1 MIEKRLETVRFAF
14 CLWPKTHSTTIIRCS
29 RESKQFN
36 WHRCEIDTKRTHTHE
51 SRTKKKWCLIIYTQ
65 KGKRTIPETL
75 FIFLRFSR
83 STSSAEEIRTK
94 ISTHIICRLIAA
106 SRYCAVDYIFVSF
119 ARVFISFFFC
129 SSTTFQCVFQM
140 SNSTAPHRARARTL
154 WAHERVKCGT
164 STLMYTLVCTNPYS
178 TVCLRAVCRQ
188 QVWLNENNKFIFIY
202 LVKMCQRVFAPRHRA
217 KLELCAST
225 SARIRVSRGWLSL
238 K

>member
-36 WHRCEIDTKRTHTHE
+36 WHRCEIDTKRTHTWVE
-51 SRTKKKWCLIIYTQ
+51 NKKKMMSNHLHPKRQTNDPRNTFHLSAIFSFHVFGWRNTNQNIYTYNMPFN
-65 KGKRTIPETL
+65 RRESI
-75 FIFLRFSR
+75 LRRRLYFRFVR
-83 STSSAEEIRTK
+83 S
-94 ISTHIICRLIAA
+94 CF
-106 SRYCAVDYIFVSF
+106 YF
-119 ARVFISFFFC
+119 FFFC

-140 SNSTAPHRARARTL
+140 SNSTAPHRARAHTL